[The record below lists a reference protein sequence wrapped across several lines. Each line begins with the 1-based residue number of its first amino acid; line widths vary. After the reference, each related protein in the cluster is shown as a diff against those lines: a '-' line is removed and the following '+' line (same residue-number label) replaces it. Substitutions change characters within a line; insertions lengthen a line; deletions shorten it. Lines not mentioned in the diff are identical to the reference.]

1 MATQGIF
8 EDRGRAEAAKQ
19 ELLLAGFPEDR
30 IELSERGA
38 GILDTLL
45 GDRQPAGIS
54 LAVTARGRGLEAAA
68 ILHRYG
74 AMDPDAE
81 SESEASRSAPV
92 ESTRGEHLELVVED
106 LVPRRVVVEIGAA
119 RIRKRVVSMQR
130 SIQVEVRR
138 EELLVEREEP
148 TVRIPHVRFVD
159 LEDPL
164 AEPEDQDEEQ
174 VRPLG
179 ADEEVMRVPLLA
191 EQIVVSKR
199 PYVVEEVLLRKRRVA
214 ELRQVVGEVRREELE
229 VEGVGDVTVE
239 GEGGDVVVRPS
250 QE

>member
-1 MATQGIF
+1 M
-8 EDRGRAEAAKQ
+8 GRAEAAKR
-19 ELLLAGFPEDR
+19 ELLLTGFREDQLQ
-30 IELSERGA
+30 LSERGP
-38 GILDTLL
+38 GILDSLL
-45 GDRQPAGIS
+45 GDRQPARVS
-54 LAVTARGRGLEAAA
+54 LTVAARGRGLEAAA

-74 AMDPDAE
+74 AIDPEAE
-81 SESEASRSAPV
+81 PESEASQSGAA
-92 ESTRGEHLELVVED
+92 ESTAGEHLELMVED

-119 RIRKRVVSMQR
+119 RIRKRVVSTQR

-148 TVRIPHVRFVD
+148 TVQIPHVRFVD
-159 LEDPL
+159 LEDGLPDPQ
-164 AEPEDQDEEQ
+164 PEDQDEEQ

-199 PYVVEEVLLRKRRVA
+199 PYIVEEVLLRKRRVA
-214 ELRQVVGEVRREELE
+214 ELRQVAGEVRREELE

-239 GEGGDVVVRPS
+239 SEGGDVVVRPS
-250 QE
+250 QS